1 MKLKDLIDNKEFS
14 ENNINILGLS
24 EDSREIKKNY
34 IFFLKKTK
42 KEDEKKHV
50 LEAIDKGAKL
60 IIYSKKKLIKITN
73 YNSDCIFYNVPNL
86 DKCMS
91 KLSKVFYK
99 LPKKDIKIYGVTGT
113 NGKSTIINLIAQFL
127 ELKNNKCGLIGTMG
141 SGIHPRM
148 TNKGLTTPNIININK
163 NIKKFTDKRVNTI
176 AMEISSHGIDQNRIK
191 GLSFEAVIFTNLT
204 HDHLDFHKNM
214 NNYFNVKLKLFT
226 EYKNKKKV
234 IFIDNYYGNK
244 IYSILKNE
252 NNNKI
257 KTVSLNNINADYYSS
272 NIEYTKNGINFIVN
286 SKYGIKKVSTKLYGE
301 FSVTNILITIAT
313 LVNNKKEYNFFIDN
327 MMYLKPLD
335 GRMQKLKKK
344 NNPTVFID
352 FAHTPDAVKKVLLSV
367 KKHFPDHE
375 ITTIFGCGG
384 DRDKSKR
391 KIMGEIIDKYSN
403 NIIVT
408 NDNPRNEDQ
417 NVIANNIISGIKESS
432 NFSIILDRRKA
443 IKNSLNKKFLNNIIM
458 ILGKGHETHQII
470 NNKSITLNDKDEVLK
485 AFKSQ

>member
-1 MKLKDLIDNKEFS
+1 MKLKDLIDDKEFS
-14 ENNINILGLS
+14 EHNINILGLS

-34 IFFLKKTK
+34 IFFLKNTK

-73 YNSDCIFYNVPNL
+73 YSSDCIFYNVPNL

-91 KLSKVFYK
+91 RLSKVFYK
-99 LPKKDIKIYGVTGT
+99 LPKKNIKIYGVTGT

-127 ELKNNKCGLIGTMG
+127 ELKNEKCGLIGTMG

-148 TNKGLTTPNIININK
+148 KNKGLTTPNIININK
-163 NIKKFTDKRVNTI
+163 NIKKFTDKRVNTM
-176 AMEISSHGIDQNRIK
+176 AMEISSHGIDQNRIR

-226 EYKNKKKV
+226 EYKNKKKI

-244 IYSILKNE
+244 IYSLLKNK
-252 NNNKI
+252 NKNKI

-272 NIEYTKNGINFIVN
+272 NIEYTKNGINFLVN
-286 SKYGIKKVSTKLYGE
+286 SKYGIKKVNTKLYGE

-313 LVNNKKEYNFFIDN
+313 LVNNKQEYNFFIDN
-327 MMYLKPLD
+327 MTYIKSLG
-335 GRMQKLKKK
+335 GRMQKLQKKH
-344 NNPTVFID
+344 NPTVFID
-352 FAHTPDAVKKVLLSV
+352 FAHTPDAVKKVLVSV
-367 KKHFPDHE
+367 KKHFPDNE

-384 DRDKSKR
+384 NRDISKR

-417 NVIANNIISGIKESS
+417 NVIARNIVSGIKESS

-443 IKNSLNKKFLNNIIM
+443 IKKSLNKKSLNNIVL
-458 ILGKGHETHQII
+458 ILGKGHETHQMI
-470 NNKSITLNDKDEVLK
+470 NNKSIILNDKDEVLK